1 VRGFGRQKGHTELYR
16 GAEYQIDFIPK
27 IKVELVIPAERVNEV
42 VNIVRNAAQTGTI
55 GDGKIFVYD
64 IEQTVRIR
72 TGETGPEAL

>member
-1 VRGFGRQKGHTELYR
+1 MT
-16 GAEYQIDFIPK
+16 FIPK